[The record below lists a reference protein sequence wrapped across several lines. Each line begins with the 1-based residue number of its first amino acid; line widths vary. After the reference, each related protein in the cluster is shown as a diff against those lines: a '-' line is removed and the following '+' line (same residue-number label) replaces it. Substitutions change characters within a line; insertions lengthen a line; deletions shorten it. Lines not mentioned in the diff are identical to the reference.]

1 MAATKIG
8 QSALDAQLEYI
19 RDTSTDLRL
28 VKNFTRADTFAT
40 VNTNTIAKFSYT
52 GGTIF
57 GSISDNSDAPG
68 DANALNRRL
77 AVNAQLLDDATG
89 TNVAANDMCLVI
101 TDAAEILAVTDETTN
116 RAVDPLDAITTFAW
130 WIQATQPTQEVT

>member
-1 MAATKIG
+1 MAKGTKIG

-19 RDTSTDLRL
+19 RDTSTWLRL
-28 VKNFTRADTFAT
+28 VKNYDRSDTFAT
-40 VNTNTIAKFSYT
+40 VETNTIASFAYT

-57 GSISDNSDAPG
+57 GAITDNTDAPG
-68 DANALNRRL
+68 DVNAPNRRL

-89 TNVAANDMCLVI
+89 TNTSPNDLTLVI

-116 RAVDPLDAITTFAW
+116 RTVAPLDKITTFAW
-130 WIQATQPTQEVT
+130 YVQATQPTQVP

>member
-1 MAATKIG
+1 MAKGTKIG

-28 VKNFTRADTFAT
+28 VKNYDRADTFAT

-57 GSISDNSDAPG
+57 GLITDNTDAPG
-68 DANALNRRL
+68 DVQASNRRL
-77 AVNAQLLDDATG
+77 AVNAQLLNDATG
-89 TNVAANDMCLVI
+89 TNADTNDLVLVI

-116 RAVDPLDAITTFAW
+116 RAVAVDDSITTFTW
-130 WIQATQPTQEVT
+130 FIQASQPAQV